1 MRVKRKRLAAI
12 DVGTN
17 SFHLI
22 AVEFDRRGRKFKIL
36 DREKEMVRLGD
47 GGMKRLT
54 SGAMRRG
61 VKTLKKFKSIADS
74 FDAPVRAIA
83 TSAVREANNGKRFI
97 ERVKKETGIK
107 IETVSGKKEARLIYN
122 GVLSALPLRDK
133 KILLV
138 DIGGGSTE
146 FLIGHKGKAL
156 YSASLKLGAVRLTR
170 MFFPKGRADFEAIE
184 KCKAHIARL
193 LRPVCA
199 RVRKEKIACV
209 VGTSGTIFNM
219 ARMIRL
225 RREGDKR
232 FKNGKLVFSY
242 DGLFEMTGE
251 ILAAKDVDQRA
262 EIYGLDAG
270 RVDIITAGALI
281 LREIFKM
288 FEIKDMT
295 VSRGALREGIVVD
308 TTAASLPR

>member
-1 MRVKRKRLAAI
+1 MRSKRKRLAAI

-22 AVEFDRRGRKFKIL
+22 VVEFDRRCRKFKIL
-36 DREKEMVRLGD
+36 DREKEMVRLGSS
-47 GGMKRLT
+47 GMKRLT
-54 SGAMRRG
+54 SGAMKRG

-83 TSAVREANNGKRFI
+83 TSAVREASNGKRFI

-107 IETVSGKKEARLIYN
+107 IEAVTGKEEARLIYN

-133 KILLV
+133 KILLI

-146 FLIGHKGKAL
+146 FLIGHRGKAL

-170 MFFPKGRADFEAIE
+170 IFFPKGKADFEAIQ
-184 KCKAHIARL
+184 KCKAHIDKL

-199 RVRKEKIACV
+199 RFRKDNIACV

-225 RREGDKR
+225 RREGGKR
-232 FKNGKLVFSY
+232 SNKVSFDFFY
-242 DGLFEMTGE
+242 DGLFEIVGE

-262 EIYGLDAG
+262 GIEGLDAG

-288 FEIKDMT
+288 FEIKEMA
-295 VSRGALREGIVVD
+295 VSRGALREGVVID
-308 TTAASLPR
+308 TVEKGLL